1 MAIDN
6 PLDAYEAQH
15 LKDEPMLPNK
25 LARYATDFGIKLA
38 LPGGGLAV
46 EILIGVLDKLCDRES
61 GIERV
66 KEGSFDYAQDD
77 NSRNPYRSH
86 PFAKNAKW
94 WGSLGGGILS
104 PTLSQ
109 RTRNGG
115 AASVGEI
122 LSPTLSPRTRNGG
135 AASVGEILS
144 PTLSPRTRNG
154 GAASVGKYCLPPFR
168 KEREMVGQPRWLW
181 LRLFKGGRPAESLVA
196 SRMLLQEDGDAVPR
210 RVSHGEIEFA
220 IAIEVAIGEPEG
232 VTSCGSIAMREEGTG
247 GGSCEQGDAIGT

>member
-94 WGSLGGGILS
+94 WGSLGGGNIVSHPFAKNAKWWGSL
-104 PTLSQ
+104 
-109 RTRNGG
+109 GG
-115 AASVGEI
+115 GNIVSHPFAKNAKWWGSLGGGNIVSHPFAKNAKWWGSLGGGNIVSHPFAKNAKWWGCLGGYGFGCSKAGDQPSRWSHRECYCKKMEMLFPVASVTARSS
-122 LSPTLSPRTRNGG
+122 LPLPLKSP
-135 AASVGEILS
+135 
-144 PTLSPRTRNG
+144 
-154 GAASVGKYCLPPFR
+154 
-168 KEREMVGQPRWLW
+168 
-181 LRLFKGGRPAESLVA
+181 
-196 SRMLLQEDGDAVPR
+196 
-210 RVSHGEIEFA
+210 
-220 IAIEVAIGEPEG
+220 
-232 VTSCGSIAMREEGTG
+232 
-247 GGSCEQGDAIGT
+247 